1 MQGAVVTPFTNFFLD
16 LLLAKPNQIN
26 QNTTNVVNTNQ
37 NQTKSK
43 SKKIFTIHRMNINIV
58 IKLQ

>member
-43 SKKIFTIHRMNINIV
+43 SKKKYSPYIE
-58 IKLQ
+58 